1 MLKALSRAISQS
13 FDPAFRRVFNR
24 SLIYSLVTFVA
35 VWLASWFALDWAG
48 AGLVA
53 WLRDWTGDGA
63 WIAPIEWLVDAA
75 AIGAIAVASFFLFP
89 AVMASIMA
97 LLLEDIAKAVERRHY
112 PELPPARAQPLG
124 EAVLGGLI
132 FALVTLILNLLVLPL
147 YLILLFVPPLNFV
160 LFYLLNGYLLGREYF
175 QIMAIRRLGPRGAR
189 MLRRRHA
196 LTIWIAGVLM
206 AVPLTIPLVNLLV
219 PVLGAAT
226 FTHIFHG
233 LVAKTPGLDAGL
245 EADLVDQ

>member
-1 MLKALSRAISQS
+1 MLKALSRAFSQS

-63 WIAPIEWLVDAA
+63 WISAIEWLVDAA

-112 PELPPARAQPLG
+112 PELPPAREQPLG

-132 FALVTLILNLLVLPL
+132 FALITLILNLLVLPL
-147 YLILLFVPPLNFV
+147 YLILLFIPPLNFV

-175 QIMAIRRLGPRGAR
+175 ELVAVRRLDLPATKR
-189 MLRRRHA
+189 LRRDFRGRVI
-196 LTIWIAGVLM
+196 LAGAIITFL
-206 AVPLTIPLVNLLV
+206 LTIPLVNLVTPIIATAFMLHV
-219 PVLGAAT
+219 FEDLRRRAA
-226 FTHIFHG
+226 
-233 LVAKTPGLDAGL
+233 
-245 EADLVDQ
+245 